1 MTPRAYARAAA
12 QRLQRRVHALW
23 PSDSTQRAATAVAC
37 TTQRCVMRSRTYS
50 WVKTGEDALQSAGVA
65 RHLAALPHPTD
76 NDATRQRATRRTP
89 SEHADGEGGV
99 SRRACR
105 GRAKSKASQ
114 SVACAHPARCGGLQ
128 DARGTTAA
136 GTRVVCG
143 VGRSLLA

>member
-1 MTPRAYARAAA
+1 
-12 QRLQRRVHALW
+12 
-23 PSDSTQRAATAVAC
+23 
-37 TTQRCVMRSRTYS
+37 MRSRTCS
-50 WVKTGEDALQSAGVA
+50 WVKTGEDALQSADVA
-65 RHLAALPHPTD
+65 RHRAALPHATD
-76 NDATRQRATRRTP
+76 DATRQRATRRTP
-89 SEHADGEGGV
+89 SEHADGDGGV

-114 SVACAHPARCGGLQ
+114 SVARAHPARCGGLQ